1 VVFAMYGGGLASW
14 VARSVIARPSRAD
27 FYRELFVERTKQFYG
42 FARLLAFGDFGGEGI
57 DPESVRRLV
66 LNMPKNEIELS
77 LAASSTTE
85 RSGNL
90 LRMLHDAGIR
100 PDIDDA
106 CLVDRSETLSAIALE
121 PRIMLPH

>member
-1 VVFAMYGGGLASW
+1 MAQP
-14 VARSVIARPSRAD
+14 ARAN
-27 FYRELFVERTKQFYG
+27 FYRELFTERTKQFYG

-57 DPESVRRLV
+57 DPESVRKLV
-66 LNMPKNEIELS
+66 LSMPKNEIELS

-90 LRMLHDAGIR
+90 LRMLHEAGVR

-106 CLVDRSETLSAIALE
+106 CLVDHSETLSAIALE
-121 PRIMLPH
+121 PRILQPR